1 MYSRE
6 ATVGLLGRITI
17 GLEGG
22 ITRGIKGRGD
32 NRAVD
37 LDNA

>member
-17 GLEGG
+17 GLEGE
-22 ITRGIKGRGD
+22 ITGGLKGWGNNSRLG
-32 NRAVD
+32 
-37 LDNA
+37 